1 MQWISKFDLFLFDF
15 DGLLVNTE
23 HLHYQAY
30 LNMLAK
36 RGHQTGLSFA
46 NFFELAHLSSSAWK
60 EALYADIPGLDSHWQ
75 TLHEEK
81 THCYL
86 ELVAAG
92 KVGLMSGAET
102 LLKELE
108 RAGKRRCVVTHS
120 FLSQVQLIRSKLPV
134 LETLPHW
141 ITREDYDKPK
151 PNPECY
157 LRAIELY
164 GRKGDRII
172 GFEDSLRGLRALM
185 GTSAVGVLICP
196 KHHPLLEIG
205 LAEGGKH
212 FESLEAV
219 FKLTKN
225 TDEQD

>member
-1 MQWISKFDLFLFDF
+1 MHWISQFDLFLFDF

-36 RGHQTGLSFA
+36 RGVQTSLSFA

-60 EALYADIPGLDSHWQ
+60 EALYADVPGLDPNWK

-81 THCYL
+81 TESYL
-86 ELVAAG
+86 ELVATG
-92 KVGLMSGAET
+92 KMELMPGAET

-134 LETLPHW
+134 LDTLPHW
-141 ITREDYDKPK
+141 ITREDYEKPK

-164 GRKGDRII
+164 GKKGDRII

-185 GTSAVGVLICP
+185 GTPAVAVLICP
-196 KHHPLLEIG
+196 KHHPLLEIA

-212 FESLEAV
+212 FESLESISH
-219 FKLTKN
+219 LM
-225 TDEQD
+225 